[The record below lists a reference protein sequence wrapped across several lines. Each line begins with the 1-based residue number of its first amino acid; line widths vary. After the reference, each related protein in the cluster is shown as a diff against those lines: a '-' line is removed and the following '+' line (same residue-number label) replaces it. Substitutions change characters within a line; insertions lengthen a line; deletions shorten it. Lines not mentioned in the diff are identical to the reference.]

1 MHGVCVLLDLQPEAG
16 ESRGKREEGEDTAQ
30 ISDPAHLP
38 PRVGMWGTPSQCETN
53 GLGMIREWSTG
64 DLTCLKTLL
73 ELWKLPAP
81 TAAPP
86 QAQPLPPAW
95 LSSGWKQLCVFTA
108 KGIYSQRNPNKR
120 SDDPSGSLAG
130 HLQPKLSSP
139 TPSFPILPCH
149 LARISCVGFFLL
161 IQDQVKKV

>member
-1 MHGVCVLLDLQPEAG
+1 MCFIRFAAR
-16 ESRGKREEGEDTAQ
+16 SRRKSWQEGRRRGHSSNSRPCPPPTQGGNVRDTIPVRNKRARD
-30 ISDPAHLP
+30 DK
-38 PRVGMWGTPSQCETN
+38 GMKHRRFNLFEN
-53 GLGMIREWSTG
+53 LVRAV
-64 DLTCLKTLL
+64 K
-73 ELWKLPAP
+73 AP
-81 TAAPP
+81 CSHRCS
-86 QAQPLPPAW
+86 
-95 LSSGWKQLCVFTA
+95 SSGTASAPSLAFPGVKAVLCLHG
-108 KGIYSQRNPNKR
+108 KGICSQRNPNKR